1 MINSLIA
8 KMGGE
13 KIAFLQIPKYFR
25 TILVSTGILKE
36 MGWGSI
42 IYLAA
47 ITSIDPQLY
56 EAAYMDGANRWQRM
70 VHITLP
76 GISGT
81 VVVLMILRMGRIMD
95 VGFEQVLLLYNDLVM
110 DVGDV
115 LETYVY
121 RYGIEQGRFSY
132 ATAVG
137 LFKSVIGLVLIL
149 ISNQIS
155 KIGEDK
161 SLI

>member
-1 MINSLIA
+1 MAENGSYNIA
-8 KMGGE
+8 
-13 KIAFLQIPKYFR
+13 
-25 TILVSTGILKE
+25 
-36 MGWGSI
+36 
-42 IYLAA
+42 
-47 ITSIDPQLY
+47 
-56 EAAYMDGANRWQRM
+56 
-70 VHITLP
+70 

-137 LFKSVIGLVLIL
+137 WFKSVIGLVLIL